1 MNVNKSPNERL
12 LVAHE
17 IEINGDQASFAS
29 LREPAWHKLGTVFS
43 EEVSTKKMLELAHL
57 NDWNVR
63 LEEVAVPDGFS
74 SDKTYNYVART
85 NPFDKSQT
93 DILGVVGERYRILQN
108 EELFDFGDALLDGGG
123 RWETAGSIKGGRQVF
138 GSLALERETILDP
151 TGVSDK
157 VNSYLLV
164 NTSHDGS
171 IAIQAS
177 VTPVRVVCA
186 NTLNLALGSGVGRNR
201 SVKQSYKIRHTQ
213 TAQGKIQAAREAL
226 GLANVYLDEFD
237 KLAKEMIEQTV
248 SNDKF
253 QDIIRMAYPM
263 PEADKKG
270 AVKKWANKVDAIS
283 EIYVG
288 DYNHT
293 IAGTAWGA
301 LNALTERL
309 DWYRSS
315 RKGSNESVLAGAS
328 GFDPMVNAEKNR
340 LLQVVRQAVSA

>member
-1 MNVNKSPNERL
+1 M
-12 LVAHE
+12 AHE
-17 IEINGDQASFAS
+17 LESDKSFAS
-29 LREPAWHKLGTVFS
+29 FREPAWHGLGTVFT
-43 EEVSTKKMLELAHL
+43 EEVSTKEMLELANLH
-57 NDWNVR
+57 DWDVR
-63 LEEVAVPDGFS
+63 LEEVAIPDGFS
-74 SDKTYNYVART
+74 SDKTYNYVTRT
-85 NPFDKSQT
+85 NPFDRSQN

-138 GSLALERETILDP
+138 GSLALERETVLDP
-151 TGVSDK
+151 SGVSDK

-186 NTLNLALGSGVGRNR
+186 NTLNLALGSGIGRNS

-226 GLANVYLDEFD
+226 GLANAYMDEFD
-237 KLAKEMIEQTV
+237 KLAQEMIQQEI

-270 AVKKWANKVDAIS
+270 ALSKWNSKLDMI
-283 EIYVG
+283 EDIYVG
-288 DYNHT
+288 PYNNT
-293 IAGTAWGA
+293 IAGTSWGA
-301 LNALTERL
+301 LNALTERI
-309 DWYRSS
+309 DWHRSA

>member
-1 MNVNKSPNERL
+1 M
-12 LVAHE
+12 AHE
-17 IEINGDQASFAS
+17 LESDKSFAS
-29 LREPAWHKLGTVFS
+29 FREPAWHGLGTVFN
-43 EEVSTKKMLELAHL
+43 EEVSTRQMLELANLH
-57 NDWNVR
+57 DWNVR
-63 LEEVAVPDGFS
+63 LEEVVIPDGFA

-85 NPFDKSQT
+85 NPFDRSQT

-138 GSLALERETILDP
+138 GSLALERETVLDP

-157 VNSYLLV
+157 VNTYLLV

-186 NTLNLALGSGVGRNR
+186 NTLNLALGGGVGRNR
-201 SVKQSYKIRHTQ
+201 GIKQSFKIRHTQ

-226 GLANVYLDEFD
+226 GLANVYMDEFD
-237 KLAKEMIEQTV
+237 KLAQEMIQQTV
-248 SNDKF
+248 TNDQFVKM
-253 QDIIRMAYPM
+253 IELAYPK
-263 PEADKKG
+263 PEENKKG
-270 AVKKWANKVDAIS
+270 AEAKWQNKVDLL
-283 EIYVG
+283 EYIYTG
-288 DYNHT
+288 PYNDT

-301 LNALTERL
+301 LNALTERM
-309 DWYRSS
+309 DWHRQG
-315 RKGSNESVLAGAS
+315 RKGSNEAVLAGAS

-340 LLQVVRQAVSA
+340 LLQVVKQVVAA